1 VFSWEIRTTSFP
13 QCFRQP
19 TSIDKYT
26 GETDPRV
33 WLNDYR
39 LTCQLSGATTDEVI
53 IRNLPLH
60 LADSARTW
68 LEHLPVSQIHNWDDL
83 VRTFVGN
90 FQGTYV
96 HPGNTWDLRACTQ
109 KPGESLRDFIR
120 CFSKRCMELPSVAQS
135 EIVHAF
141 LEGTTCRD
149 LVRELGRSPP
159 VDSNELFDITTS
171 FASGEEAVGAIF
183 DGKKG
188 KRVDDA
194 PTEGSNSKE
203 PQQKHKRGKKGKK
216 PRREVCVQGRNDDG
230 DETLAIEPARRG
242 PRAAPRGPG
251 VFDDMLKK
259 PCPYHKTP
267 VNHTLEQC
275 DLLKRYY
282 SRAAAKDGEAKKDGG
297 DGDAGGFPAVENVFL
312 IFGGPTVDMSNSQHK
327 REQHGV
333 LAAEKAPLSFLDWSE
348 DAITFSREDHP
359 NRIPNP
365 GQYPLVVD
373 PVIGNARFSK
383 VLMDEGSSLNILYAH
398 TLRLL
403 GIGLDQLRPSTTP
416 FHGVASGK
424 RVQPLGQ
431 IDLPVWF
438 GTPDNF
444 RREKLSFEVVGFRG
458 AYHAILGRPCYA
470 KFMVVP
476 NYTYLKMKM
485 PGPKGVII
493 VGSSIEHA
501 FDYDV
506 ECVEHAEAL
515 ALDEALVA
523 NLEKL
528 VNEDLDSTVKHAG
541 SFEAAEQT
549 KEVPLDPAAPE
560 GKALRVSSTLDPK

>member
-1 VFSWEIRTTSFP
+1 
-13 QCFRQP
+13 
-19 TSIDKYT
+19 
-26 GETDPRV
+26 
-33 WLNDYR
+33 
-39 LTCQLSGATTDEVI
+39 
-53 IRNLPLH
+53 
-60 LADSARTW
+60 
-68 LEHLPVSQIHNWDDL
+68 
-83 VRTFVGN
+83 
-90 FQGTYV
+90 
-96 HPGNTWDLRACTQ
+96 
-109 KPGESLRDFIR
+109 
-120 CFSKRCMELPSVAQS
+120 VAQS

-159 VDSNELFDITTS
+159 ADSNELFYIATS

-188 KRVDDA
+188 KRSDDA
-194 PTEGSNSKE
+194 PVEGSKPRE
-203 PQQKHKRGKKGKK
+203 LHRKDKRGKKGKK
-216 PRREVCVQGRNDDG
+216 PRREVREQGRDG
-230 DETLAIEPARRG
+230 DDAEVLVVDPARRG
-242 PRAAPRGPG
+242 PRPAPWGPG

-275 DLLKRYY
+275 DMLKKFYG
-282 SRAAAKDGEAKKDGG
+282 RAAAKDAEAKKDRGG
-297 DGDAGGFPAVENVFL
+297 VENVFL
-312 IFGGPTVDMSNSQHK
+312 IFGGPTIDMSSRQRK
-327 REQHGV
+327 REWHEV
-333 LAAEKAPLSFLDWSE
+333 LAAERAPPSFLDWSE
-348 DAITFSREDHP
+348 DAITFSREEHT

-373 PVIGNARFSK
+373 PIIRNARFSK
-383 VLMDEGSSLNILYAH
+383 VLMDGGSSLNILYAH

-416 FHGVASGK
+416 FHGVAPGK

-438 GTPDNF
+438 GTPSNF
-444 RREKLSFEVVGFRG
+444 HKETLTFEVVGFRG

-470 KFMVVP
+470 KFMAVP
-476 NYTYLKMKM
+476 NYTYLKIKM
-485 PGPKGVII
+485 PGPNGVIT

-501 FDYDV
+501 FDCDV

-515 ALDEALVA
+515 ALDEALVTT
-523 NLEKL
+523 LEKM
-528 VNEDLDSTVKHAG
+528 VNEDLDSTTKHAG

-549 KEVPLDPAAPE
+549 KEVPLDRAAPE
-560 GKALRVSSTLDPK
+560 GKALRVSSALDPK